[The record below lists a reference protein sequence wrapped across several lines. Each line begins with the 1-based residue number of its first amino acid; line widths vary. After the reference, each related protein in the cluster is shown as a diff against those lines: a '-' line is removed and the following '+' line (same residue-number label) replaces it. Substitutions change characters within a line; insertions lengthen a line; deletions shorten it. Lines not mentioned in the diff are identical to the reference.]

1 MTSSGGRPMRRA
13 ELYRDPQRKWRYRII
28 AGNNR
33 VVDASEQGFRSKWWA
48 RKRLRR
54 DWGEIPLK
62 EIP

>member
-1 MTSSGGRPMRRA
+1 MRRA

-33 VVDASEQGFRSKWWA
+33 VVGASEQGFRSKWWGA
-48 RKRLRR
+48 RGSRR